1 MHARENDADIIV
13 PRRGDK
19 DFRASYPTEQYH
31 SEQFANLFLD
41 SLGNKIGLPST
52 DWTNGPFA
60 FDASMATQWLEYDG
74 EIRDAHLAP
83 IVDCF
88 LKDSV
93 KITSFN
99 IPYRH
104 PDLMKGTRR
113 RKPGIY
119 RKTIA
124 PAQLFVGHS
133 WKTNEGG
140 GGSRSNG
147 KCDIKIATA
156 KN

>member
-74 EIRDAHLAP
+74 EIRDA
-83 IVDCF
+83 
-88 LKDSV
+88 
-93 KITSFN
+93 
-99 IPYRH
+99 
-104 PDLMKGTRR
+104 
-113 RKPGIY
+113 
-119 RKTIA
+119 
-124 PAQLFVGHS
+124 QLFVGHS

-140 GGSRSNG
+140 GGSRSDG